1 MSGKAILLNYIKFA
15 VFTLCGTTVDMLL
28 LWVCSHYLFTDYFGQ
43 YILSPSI
50 SFEGAVLTNYVVACH
65 FVWHNR
71 VSGESLK
78 YKVLRFFGYN
88 VSCLSGFAVKMGFLL
103 LLQRLFAWDVLIC
116 NIVALVFS
124 GLFNFVIQEFVVF
137 RTKTHRP
144 SKKTK

>member
-15 VFTLCGTTVDMLL
+15 VSTLCGTAVDMLL

-88 VSCLSGFAVKMGFLL
+88 VSCLSGFAAVKS
-103 LLQRLFAWDVLIC
+103 
-116 NIVALVFS
+116 S
-124 GLFNFVIQEFVVF
+124 GVPFTGSSSPVGIRSSETAV
-137 RTKTHRP
+137 T
-144 SKKTK
+144 

>member
-1 MSGKAILLNYIKFA
+1 MRGTAILLDYIKLA
-15 VFTLCGTTVDMLL
+15 VSTLCGTTVDMLL